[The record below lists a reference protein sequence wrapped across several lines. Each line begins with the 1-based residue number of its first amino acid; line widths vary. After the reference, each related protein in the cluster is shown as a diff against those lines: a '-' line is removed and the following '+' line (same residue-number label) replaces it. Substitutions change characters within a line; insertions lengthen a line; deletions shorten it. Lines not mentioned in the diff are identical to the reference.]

1 MPYIPQLSKEQRV
14 EALTA
19 THELWSGGRTLAER
33 VDKTAAL
40 MAEFPGKLT
49 FAGVVNDKGS
59 LVASLKRYRLS
70 LIVSGEPVPA
80 VGLGAIFTDPALRRK
95 GAAAHLISEVL
106 REAFGS
112 GARAALLFSD
122 IDPGYYQARGFHLLP
137 ASTAW
142 AEVGSMA
149 VDATLSLAPAAAGD
163 LPFMMT
169 LRSEAHHPL
178 MIRPHADAEHWK
190 FFRKMN
196 FTGQDHLLLRGGE
209 PVGYLS
215 AVVET
220 DALWVEEVFC
230 RKGVPAEAAW
240 GAARRLAESQGLKRV
255 GTWVDPDYPNPGF
268 TLEKRKK
275 AVPMLAASPGTDLG
289 LPLTR
294 AWFGSLDHF

>member
-1 MPYIPQLSKEQRV
+1 MPYIPQLSKEQRD
-14 EALTA
+14 EALAA
-19 THELWSGGRTLAER
+19 THGLWSGGRTLAER
-33 VDKTAAL
+33 VEKTAAL
-40 MAEFPGKLT
+40 MDEFPGKLT
-49 FAGVVNDKGS
+49 FAGVVNDKGA
-59 LVASLKRYRLS
+59 LVSSLKRYRLN
-70 LIVSGEPVPA
+70 LVVSGEPVQA
-80 VGLGAIFTDPALRRK
+80 VGLGAIFTDPAVRRK

-142 AEVGSMA
+142 AEVGSLP
-149 VDATLSLAPAAAGD
+149 VDAMLTLAPAAVSD
-163 LPFMMT
+163 LPFMMS
-169 LRSEAHHPL
+169 LRAGAHQPL
-178 MIRPHADAEHWK
+178 MIHPYTDAEHWK

-196 FTGQDHLLLRGGE
+196 FTGEDHLLLRGGE

-230 RKGVPAEAAW
+230 LPGVSTEAAW
-240 GAARRLAESQGLKRV
+240 GAARRLAELHNLKRV

-275 AVPMLAASPGTDLG
+275 AVPMLAAPPGADLG

-294 AWFGSLDHF
+294 SWFGSLDHF